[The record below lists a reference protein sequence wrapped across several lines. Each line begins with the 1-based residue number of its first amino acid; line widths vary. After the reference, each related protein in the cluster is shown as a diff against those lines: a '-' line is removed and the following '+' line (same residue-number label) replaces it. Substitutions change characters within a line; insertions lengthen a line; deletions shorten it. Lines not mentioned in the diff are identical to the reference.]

1 MSTDKQASPK
11 DSEVKTREHPFLCLE
26 DFQAA
31 NGRLYL
37 KSHAYERI
45 PDDSRFGRF
54 FRPLTDEE
62 MIIYETAVN
71 MRRPEYFSLVQ
82 RRDRRIFPVDVIG

>member
-45 PDDSRFGRF
+45 PDDSG
-54 FRPLTDEE
+54 
-62 MIIYETAVN
+62 
-71 MRRPEYFSLVQ
+71 S
-82 RRDRRIFPVDVIG
+82 VDSSGHLPMKR